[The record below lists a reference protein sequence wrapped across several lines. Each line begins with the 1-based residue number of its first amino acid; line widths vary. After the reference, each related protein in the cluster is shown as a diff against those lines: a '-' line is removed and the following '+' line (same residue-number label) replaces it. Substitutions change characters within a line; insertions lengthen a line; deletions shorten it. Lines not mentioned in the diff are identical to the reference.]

1 MEPENPEPQP
11 VQFQTQAACGASHDF
26 GADWVQYAMNT
37 EPPGNVGGVDPALNP
52 QFGGHD
58 DGGTA
63 YA

>member
-1 MEPENPEPQP
+1 VEPQTSEP
-11 VQFQTQAACGASHDF
+11 QQVQFQTQATCGASHDF

-37 EPPGNVGGVDPALNP
+37 EAPGFVGGVDPARNP
-52 QFGGHD
+52 QLGGHD